1 LNLEVYVFL
10 GVVTVQLGIACS
22 NPKVQVAN
30 LNPPK
35 AKTQRFFVA
44 PIPCG
49 RPPAGD
55 KPPRYE
61 MGLKF
66 LYLKKLETRNS
77 QHETGANMKQKCML
91 LIPMFLS
98 AVFPLSQ
105 ISFAQFSLTPPN
117 INSTPLPVGS
127 GARAIGQGSAFIA
140 VADDATA
147 ASWNPGALIQLERP
161 ELSVVGSF
169 LSTQQDF
176 DPGSTGWS
184 LGDEAVSRGD
194 LNYASVAYPF
204 RVFRKNFVA
213 ALNYQQ
219 IYDFHMN
226 LDFNQTVEDRTPP
239 ALNFRQDI
247 DFKSKGGV
255 GALTPAISML
265 VAPKLS
271 VGVAINFYTDE
282 FFGNYA
288 WKQSTRSTGAGR
300 LAGANIASTY
310 TSDTT
315 FKNFQAMNVTTGLL
329 WDVWEKEDKLL
340 TFGAVY
346 DTPYTADIDRITNF
360 KSTTTFGQ
368 SSGHERKN
376 FEVDY
381 PMSFGAGLGFRYSD
395 ALSFSMDVTWSDW
408 STFKQEDEDGVKSRP
423 LGGASTDRKIDDTYA
438 VRCGTEYLIFGRKVI
453 IPVRGGLFYDP
464 RPSLDN
470 PTDVYGFSV
479 GSGVTFK
486 RFSIDGAYQF
496 RYANDVDGED
506 FGLSGA
512 DFDLNDHMFLASV
525 IVYF

>member
-1 LNLEVYVFL
+1 
-10 GVVTVQLGIACS
+10 
-22 NPKVQVAN
+22 
-30 LNPPK
+30 
-35 AKTQRFFVA
+35 
-44 PIPCG
+44 
-49 RPPAGD
+49 
-55 KPPRYE
+55 
-61 MGLKF
+61 
-66 LYLKKLETRNS
+66 
-77 QHETGANMKQKCML
+77 MKQKRIL
-91 LIPMFLS
+91 FIPMFLFV
-98 AVFPLSQ
+98 VFPLAQ
-105 ISFAQFSLTPPN
+105 TSFAQFSLTPPN

-127 GARAIGQGSAFIA
+127 GARAIGQGGAFIA

-147 ASWNPGALIQLERP
+147 ASWNPGALMQLERP

-226 LDFNQTVEDRTPP
+226 LDFNQTIEDRTPP
-239 ALNFRQDI
+239 ALNYRQKI
-247 DFKSKGGV
+247 NFESQGGV

-265 VAPKLS
+265 VVPKLS

-288 WKQSTRSTGAGR
+288 WKQSTRSVGSGN
-300 LAGANIASTY
+300 LAGTNITTAY
-310 TSDTT
+310 NSDTT
-315 FKNFQAMNVTTGLL
+315 FKNFQAINVTTGIL
-329 WDVWEKEDKLL
+329 WDIWEKEDKLL

-346 DTPYTADIDRITNF
+346 DTPYTADVDRITNF
-360 KSTTTFGQ
+360 KSISTFGQ
-368 SSGHERKN
+368 STGHERKN

-381 PMSFGAGLGFRYSD
+381 PMSLGLGLGFRYND
-395 ALSFSMDVTWSDW
+395 ALSFSMDATWTDW
-408 STFKQEDEDGVKSRP
+408 SAFKQEDEDGVKSRP
-423 LGGASTDRKIDDTYA
+423 LGGASADRKIDDTYA
-438 VRCGTEYLIFGRKVI
+438 LRCGTEYLIFGKKVI

-464 RPSLDN
+464 RPSLDD

-479 GSGVTFK
+479 GSGITFK
-486 RFSIDGAYQF
+486 RFSLDGAYQF
-496 RYANDVDGED
+496 RWANDVDGED
-506 FGLSGA
+506 FGLSGTK
-512 DFDLNDHMFLASV
+512 FDLNDHMFLASV

>member
-1 LNLEVYVFL
+1 
-10 GVVTVQLGIACS
+10 
-22 NPKVQVAN
+22 
-30 LNPPK
+30 
-35 AKTQRFFVA
+35 
-44 PIPCG
+44 
-49 RPPAGD
+49 
-55 KPPRYE
+55 
-61 MGLKF
+61 
-66 LYLKKLETRNS
+66 
-77 QHETGANMKQKCML
+77 
-91 LIPMFLS
+91 MFLFV
-98 AVFPLSQ
+98 VFPLAQ
-105 ISFAQFSLTPPN
+105 NSFAQFSPPN
-117 INSTPLPVGS
+117 INATPLPVGS
-127 GARAIGQGSAFIA
+127 GARAIGQGSAFVA

-147 ASWNPGALIQLERP
+147 ASWNPGALIQLEKP
-161 ELSVVGSF
+161 ELSLVSSF

-226 LDFNQTVEDRTPP
+226 LDFKQTTEDLTPP
-239 ALNFRQDI
+239 ALSHRQDI
-247 DFKSKGGV
+247 DFKSKGGI

-265 VAPKLS
+265 VVPKLS

-288 WKQSTRSTGAGR
+288 WKQTTRANGSGN
-300 LAGANIASTY
+300 LAGTNITTAY
-310 TSDTT
+310 NSDET
-315 FKNFQAMNVTTGLL
+315 FKNFQAINITTGLL

-346 DTPYTADIDRITNF
+346 DTPYTADVDRIKNF
-360 KSTTTFGQ
+360 KSIVSGQ
-368 SSGHERKN
+368 FPITGYERKN
-376 FEVDY
+376 YEIDY
-381 PMSFGAGLGFRYSD
+381 PMSFGAGLGFRYND
-395 ALSFSMDVTWSDW
+395 ALSFSLDVTWTDW
-408 STFKQEDEDGVKSRP
+408 SEYEQEDEDGIKSRP

-438 VRCGTEYLIFGRKVI
+438 VRCGTEYLIFGKKVI

-464 RPSLDN
+464 RPSLDD

-479 GSGVTFK
+479 GSGITFK
-486 RFSIDGAYQF
+486 RFSLDVAYQF
-496 RYANDVDGED
+496 RWANDVDGED

-512 DFDLNDHMFLASV
+512 DFDLNDHMLLASI